1 MAVFRRMDKNGDG
14 HLDVDEMH
22 EVATMLGGDI
32 PKSEVKEM
40 IKMFPSGEVRLGEV
54 TLW

>member
-22 EVATMLGGDI
+22 EVATMLGEDI

-40 IKMFPSGEVRLGEV
+40 IKMFPSGEVQRLGEV
-54 TLW
+54 TS